1 MSFFRRQ
8 TKGSNGADSHDAR
21 QGNSS
26 STATSA
32 TYTTTN
38 NQHEDRTS
46 EPVAPAQTDREDHD
60 PTSILHREYAHKR
73 RELLEIVHD
82 LRALGS
88 EKELDVPQI
97 AVIGKQS
104 AGKSSLVEAVTG
116 IKVPRDAETCTRCP
130 TECTITADSQEWSC
144 TVTIRG
150 SSQEFSGIIHSKDQV
165 ELWIRRAQAAVLCPH
180 ISTDTF
186 KTKNREELKD
196 IADSSVDSNVLKFSK
211 KAIEIRISDP
221 EGSDLMFVDL
231 PGLIQSGEDDNV
243 INMVEEMASESIS
256 RPSTIILVIV
266 PAEDDLDNQ
275 GAMKLAKT
283 ADESGERTIGIVTK
297 ADRVSVSAT
306 GRQKA
311 WKDLFEGR
319 ATRHKLSLGYYA
331 VSLPDDKQRAD
342 NITRREAQQQA
353 SRVFDTVAPWMD
365 LRATCPGRLGV
376 QALVHDISPLLLKM
390 LVDAIPRLK
399 ATVDQLL
406 DSCLQEFRRL
416 PPQRTRNT
424 ASELV
429 QLISAFCESVIATAK
444 GTSEDKSFVHRS
456 REAYNSLKFSIRAT
470 APDFRPFEYPA
481 QFCKPGDPSSVQE
494 NSVQVVQSPRA
505 ASPPSSETRPGSP
518 VIEISVPA
526 SPIEVH
532 HEVEG
537 IVLGLMDVR
546 QVIKEETSWELPHN
560 IPYSAKTRL
569 IGQFVR
575 RWSDP
580 SQRCF
585 LRMQRVLDEYVFDKL
600 IPLHF
605 AQYSAL
611 QGFVRERLL
620 SKMKEY
626 IRHSETSVQDVL
638 KREETPYFTQNGH
651 YFETSRDLWMGHYKA
666 IRACRND
673 YRLNRHVAY
682 EYNMPGLPS
691 RPKTPEYTALNA
703 LRALRPFRNISFGDL
718 HRLLPPDE
726 FADELNVMADVRGY
740 FQVAYKRLIDEI
752 PRTIHRDFV
761 EGFAHSLQTY
771 LLDALDLG
779 GDNASKRIQMLLEE
793 DPRIR
798 DDRVRL
804 EERRKRLESIK
815 ARLDSF
821 RI

>member
-1 MSFFRRQ
+1 MSFFRFVPILNATLCAQ
-8 TKGSNGADSHDAR
+8 FVPEIWLLALQEADER
-21 QGNSS
+21 LKQ
-26 STATSA
+26 
-32 TYTTTN
+32 
-38 NQHEDRTS
+38 
-46 EPVAPAQTDREDHD
+46 PVAPAQTDREDHD

-231 PGLIQSGEDDNV
+231 PGLIQSGEDDSV

-319 ATRHKLSLGYYA
+319 ATRHKLRLGYYA

-494 NSVQVVQSPRA
+494 NSVQVVESPRA

-651 YFETSRDLWMGHYKA
+651 YFETSRDLWMVRYLCLYG
-666 IRACRND
+666 R
-673 YRLNRHVAY
+673 RLNKCSIAQ
-682 EYNMPGLPS
+682 
-691 RPKTPEYTALNA
+691 
-703 LRALRPFRNISFGDL
+703 
-718 HRLLPPDE
+718 PPNE
-726 FADELNVMADVRGY
+726 FVDELNVMADVRGY

-804 EERRKRLESIK
+804 EERRKCLESIK